1 VRRVVVTGLGVV
13 TPIGNDVRT
22 YWQNLL
28 AGKNGV
34 GYITR
39 FDASNFSVKIAAEVR
54 NFEPP
59 SIISPKELRRMDL
72 FNVFAIQAAKEAIED
87 AQLNM
92 ATEDPY
98 RVGVLVSSGIGGLEL
113 WEKQHMRLLESPSKV
128 SPFFIPM
135 MIVNVASGDVAIRWG
150 MKGPNYSIVSAC
162 ASSAHA
168 IGEAFEL
175 IKRGDADVMIAG
187 GAEAPVTPLS
197 IAGFANMKA
206 LSTRNDAPEK
216 ASRPF
221 DKYRDGFVVGEGAG
235 ILVLEELDHAR
246 RRGAKIYAEI
256 KGYAATADAYHVT
269 APDPTAESQSY
280 AIKMA
285 LHKAGVKPDEIDYI
299 NAHGTSTPLNDKI
312 ETIAIKK
319 ALGDHAYKVAI
330 SSTKSMI
337 GHLLGAAGA
346 VELIATILSV
356 KEDKVH
362 PTINLEE
369 PDPECD
375 LDYVPDGTRDMKVR
389 YAISNSFGFGGH
401 NAVIL
406 VSKYEG

>member
-1 VRRVVVTGLGVV
+1 
-13 TPIGNDVRT
+13 
-22 YWQNLL
+22 
-28 AGKNGV
+28 
-34 GYITR
+34 
-39 FDASNFSVKIAAEVR
+39 
-54 NFEPP
+54 
-59 SIISPKELRRMDL
+59 
-72 FNVFAIQAAKEAIED
+72 
-87 AQLNM
+87 
-92 ATEDPY
+92 
-98 RVGVLVSSGIGGLEL
+98 
-113 WEKQHMRLLESPSKV
+113 MRLLESPSKV

-401 NAVIL
+401 NAVIR